1 MMSKLMT
8 VRKQSVLDISCG
20 MMKGMNEKT
29 QRQVKKLRNDKH
41 RLAGKKKLV
50 IQKAKPEPEHRKQ
63 EADIRETIDNL
74 TKKNAKALCFR

>member
-41 RLAGKKKLV
+41 RLAGT
-50 IQKAKPEPEHRKQ
+50 KACNTEGQARTGAQ
-63 EADIRETIDNL
+63 ETRG
-74 TKKNAKALCFR
+74 

>member
-1 MMSKLMT
+1 MT

-41 RLAGKKKLV
+41 RLAGT
-50 IQKAKPEPEHRKQ
+50 KAGNTEGQARTG
-63 EADIRETIDNL
+63 A
-74 TKKNAKALCFR
+74 